1 MSKFERGFKSI
12 EEMVWSAAAMVRP
25 KEKLTISQWAEK
37 YRYINNPGSYVGPW
51 DNKKAP
57 YLVEVMDTLAS
68 LDHTAVAFAGPARS
82 GKSDIAFC
90 YLGYTAHHDPA
101 DMSIYFMSNFYAR
114 DWSQSD
120 LAKVFAAKP
129 PNAKR
134 SIFEQLLMP
143 GKQNRNTFDIRFM
156 SGMRLNLRWPAITE
170 VSGKTFPRGLLNDY
184 DHMEQDVAKMG
195 SPFDL
200 VRKRSTSFK
209 RFAMTY
215 AESTPAFP
223 VVDPN
228 WIAETLHQAPPVEEG
243 ILKVYNQGDRRRW
256 YWRCLN
262 TECRES
268 FEPDFDLFDYDMDAG
283 RGDPVAIGRSVKMIC
298 PCCGHGMTQDD
309 RYQLNL
315 GGKWLK
321 DGQTWDRHGVV
332 HGDPPNNPTASFWL
346 KGPAALFQDWPTM
359 VTRYVQAMREFENTR
374 TVSSLKATMEVD
386 QGKPFVMPRDKTSRL
401 PEDLMSRAEDW
412 GGTQEEPVVPE
423 GVRFLIATVDVQRSP
438 PAFVVQITGV
448 GVGGDFF
455 LVDAFKIRKSNRI
468 DESDRRG
475 ERAQID
481 PAAYL
486 QDWDRLI
493 EEVIEKTYPLA
504 DGSGRRMAI
513 KITGCDSGGQ
523 AGVTPNAYDFW
534 RRLRDDPDGKGHHRR
549 FHLIKGEGSKTGKD
563 ISKAP
568 RRRLTYPDA
577 TRKDRHSGARGDVPL
592 ELFNADLLKDT
603 VYARLGSTKPETGM
617 IRFPHWAPNWI
628 YTQLVNETR
637 TSTGWL
643 KKPGQRNETF
653 DLTYYAVGLCLHPNI
668 RLEHVDWSQPD
679 RLPQWMK
686 PWDEN
691 PLIIKAQEKNP
702 LIETK
707 KETVDLTKL
716 AGDWM

>member
-12 EEMVWSAAAMVRP
+12 EEMVLSAATMVRP
-25 KEKLTISQWAEK
+25 KEKLTVSQWAEK

-68 LDHTAVAFAGPARS
+68 LDHTAVAFVGPARS
-82 GKSDIAFC
+82 GKSDLAFNF
-90 YLGYTAHHDPA
+90 LGYTAHHDPA

-129 PNAKR
+129 PTAKR

-223 VVDPN
+223 VVDQN
-228 WIAETLHQAPPVEEG
+228 WIAETPHQAPPVEEG

-386 QGKPFVMPRDKTSRL
+386 QGKPFVTPRDKTSRL
-401 PEDLMSRAEDW
+401 PEDLKSRAEDW
-412 GGTQEEPVVPE
+412 GGSEQEPVVPE
-423 GVRFLIATVDVQRSP
+423 GVRFLVATVDVQAR
-438 PAFVVQITGV
+438 AFVVQITGI
-448 GVGGDFF
+448 GEGGDLV
-455 LVDAFKIRKSNRI
+455 LVDMFKIRKSNRI
-468 DESDRRG
+468 DENDKRR
-475 ERAQID
+475 EHAIID
-481 PAAYL
+481 PAGYPE
-486 QDWDRLI
+486 DWDVLI
-493 EEVIEKTYPLA
+493 SEVIERTYPLA
-504 DGSGRRMAI
+504 DGSGRRMVI
-513 KITGCDSGGQ
+513 KITGCDSGGKE
-523 AGVTPNAYDFW
+523 GVTANAYEFY
-534 RRLRDDPDGKGHHRR
+534 RRLRDDPQARGHHRR
-549 FHLIKGEGSKTGKD
+549 FHLVKGEASRT
-563 ISKAP
+563 AP
-568 RRRLTYPDA
+568 RRRRTYPDA
-577 TRKDRHSGARGDVPL
+577 GRKDRHSGARGDVPV
-592 ELFNADLLKDT
+592 ELLNANLLKDQ
-603 VYARLGSTKPETGM
+603 VYAMLGRTEPGGGM
-617 IRFPHWAPNWI
+617 IRFPIWTPNWC
-628 YTQLVNETR
+628 YQQLTAETR
-637 TSTGWL
+637 TDKGWEN
-643 KKPGQRNETF
+643 KSGRRNEAL
-653 DLTYYAVGLCLHPNI
+653 DLTYYVLGLCLTPDI
-668 RLEHVDWSQPD
+668 RLEHMDWSQPD
-679 RLPQWMK
+679 KIPAWAK
-686 PWDEN
+686 PWDHN
-691 PLIIKAQEKNP
+691 ILIVKPEEKNP